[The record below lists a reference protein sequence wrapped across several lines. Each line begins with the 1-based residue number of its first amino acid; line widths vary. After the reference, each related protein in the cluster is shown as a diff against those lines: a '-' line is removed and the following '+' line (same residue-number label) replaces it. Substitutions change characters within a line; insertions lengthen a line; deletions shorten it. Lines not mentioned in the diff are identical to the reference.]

1 MRFVAEQRDGLE
13 GTRRTRLESARQTW
27 PKRLDVWLGHDS
39 PKTGRLQVSNQT
51 NRDFEVLCGEQ
62 LARESHRYIDARNR
76 ACTCRPKAK
85 HGPIWKAIA
94 ARLGARPEACDRD
107 HDTVIQPGNWRAT
120 CDGCGHVFERY
131 KRPTALSGY
140 RCRCRKGNVLK
151 FEYVGDPSKKPDLTE
166 ENRLVWEAICSG
178 CRTVHQRLRKPKR
191 GVWRCRCSSQ
201 CELKWVYR
209 EPSAIE

>member
-1 MRFVAEQRDGLE
+1 MDLKELEELASNQLAKHGLN
-13 GTRRTRLESARQTW
+13 GWTFGWGTTRRRLGVCKYRI
-27 PKRLDVWLGHDS
+27 KRIEISKFYAANNSREKVIDTLMH
-39 PKTGRLQVSNQT
+39 
-51 NRDFEVLCGEQ
+51 EIAHA
-62 LARESHRYIDARNR
+62 LAG
-76 ACTCRPKAK
+76 PKAK